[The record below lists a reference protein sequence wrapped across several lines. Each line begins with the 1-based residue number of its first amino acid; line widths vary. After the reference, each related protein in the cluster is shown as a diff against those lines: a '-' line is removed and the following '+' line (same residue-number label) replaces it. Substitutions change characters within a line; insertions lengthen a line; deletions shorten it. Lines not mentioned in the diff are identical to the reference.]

1 MNLFYINKTGNI
13 RYVCQHV
20 CVVWRSFI
28 IVHMQCTQP
37 EMLINAKK
45 HFIFVFSVHL
55 IKRTKRRGRYTTEE
69 EAMKGKLKGN
79 CISKITQVDLR
90 KDLTDQQ
97 AQQNYHNQVDF
108 YYI

>member
-1 MNLFYINKTGNI
+1 MFSLFT
-13 RYVCQHV
+13 
-20 CVVWRSFI
+20 SSSA
-28 IVHMQCTQP
+28 P
-37 EMLINAKK
+37 NAE
-45 HFIFVFSVHL
+45 VD
-55 IKRTKRRGRYTTEE
+55 RYTTEE